1 MRVRCCR
8 MEESDW
14 CCADGFL
21 ARQQETASSVV
32 ILEIAIANDG
42 LKKACR
48 LISVHLIGKSAVL
61 AVESRHLRRHQGNL
75 PAHSRCECL
84 RVYAFPERENVRKV
98 GRQQRH
104 RSLERARRDS
114 HTPKGGREATGVRS
128 ANLAQL
134 LAVDTEDSG
143 KGTRPG
149 GHRHRRRLGAASN
162 ERRRGLET
170 LGRCSQRGRHHGHT
184 PRHHVPVK

>member
-1 MRVRCCR
+1 

-21 ARQQETASSVV
+21 GRQQQAASSIV
-32 ILEIAIANDG
+32 ISEIAIANDG
-42 LKKACR
+42 LKKAFT
-48 LISVHLIGKSAVL
+48 LSVVHLIGKSAVL

-84 RVYAFPERENVRKV
+84 RVYAFPEREHFRNV
-98 GRQQRH
+98 GQQQRR
-104 RSLERARRDS
+104 RSLERARRES
-114 HTPKGGREATGVRS
+114 HTPIVGREAACVLS
-128 ANLAQL
+128 ASLAQL
-134 LAVDTEDSG
+134 LAVDTEERG

-149 GHRHRRRLGAASN
+149 GHRHRRRLGAASD

-170 LGRCSQRGRHHGHT
+170 LG
-184 PRHHVPVK
+184 